1 MTVPENL
8 KKKAEEYLKSVQFEK
23 MVLELKAIDLNLTD
37 ESFQRFEIGNMIQC
51 VSTPNGLDREFSADK
66 EESVYYQL
74 QEQHRYVG
82 R

>member
-1 MTVPENL
+1 M
-8 KKKAEEYLKSVQFEK
+8 KSVQFEK

-37 ESFQRFEIGNMIQC
+37 ESFQRFEISNMIQC
-51 VSTPNGLDREFSADK
+51 VSTERFRPGISADK